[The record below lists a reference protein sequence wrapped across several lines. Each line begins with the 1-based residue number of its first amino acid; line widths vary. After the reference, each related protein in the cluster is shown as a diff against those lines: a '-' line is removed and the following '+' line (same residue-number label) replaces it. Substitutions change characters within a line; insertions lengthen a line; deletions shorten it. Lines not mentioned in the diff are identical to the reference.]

1 MASSSKR
8 KTVLESSD
16 DDLDNDIPQVAD
28 ILNIWDDDGRAG
40 DREDEE
46 DMEDFIEYDDEEEGA
61 AAMDEEERAEK
72 RKEKR
77 RLEKKRREAMGVRPE
92 LAGID
97 AK

>member
-16 DDLDNDIPQVAD
+16 DDLDNDVPQVAD
-28 ILNIWDDDGRAG
+28 ILNIWDDERAG
-40 DREDEE
+40 EREDEE
-46 DMEDFIEYDDEEEGA
+46 DMEDFIEYDDEEDGA
-61 AAMDEEERAEK
+61 AIMDEEERAEK

-77 RLEKKRREAMGVRPE
+77 RLEKKRREAMGARPE